1 MHILACNG
9 VYLEKG
15 KPNSPEDF
23 FNRSTVKYIKDGE
36 EKILNVVYLRYFDE
50 RITHWTPYS
59 ENPIFKSHTRDIYM
73 ADIIALICLIKE
85 PCLSSRKRVYINS
98 EKVLASYFLDLNFH
112 KLEEVFRSIEQAK
125 PYDINTNVD
134 FYLS

>member
-1 MHILACNG
+1 MHILACKG
-9 VYLEKG
+9 FELEKG

-36 EKILNVVYLRYFDE
+36 EKSLNVVYLRYFDE
-50 RITHWTPYS
+50 RITQWTPYPKD
-59 ENPIFKSHTRDIYM
+59 PIFKSHSRDIYM

-85 PCLSSRKRVYINS
+85 PSLSSRKRVYINS
-98 EKVLASYFLDLNFH
+98 EKDLASYFLNLNFN

-125 PYDINTNVD
+125 PYDINTNLD